1 MAMIHGIGTSRPPAA
16 QMPPRAEDLR
26 QREGT
31 LPGLLTLR
39 GDATNW
45 LALQNEQYGSVIGA
59 WHFSNVN
66 GDRLKLEYVPTGG
79 SAYSGLT
86 FWNNGKVSIGNDVDI
101 ATDYEYALYVWK
113 GILTDKVKVAVLNED
128 QWEDRVFKPGYE
140 LKSLPEVKTFI
151 AEYGHLPGVP
161 SACEMVDQGLDV
173 LQTDAMLLKK
183 IEELTLHAIRL
194 EERVKELERAAT
206 KGSKP

>member
-1 MAMIHGIGTSRPPAA
+1 M
-16 QMPPRAEDLR
+16 
-26 QREGT
+26 
-31 LPGLLTLR
+31 
-39 GDATNW
+39 
-45 LALQNEQYGSVIGA
+45 
-59 WHFSNVN
+59 
-66 GDRLKLEYVPTGG
+66 
-79 SAYSGLT
+79 
-86 FWNNGKVSIGNDVDI
+86 
-101 ATDYEYALYVWK
+101 
-113 GILTDKVKVAVLNED
+113 LNED